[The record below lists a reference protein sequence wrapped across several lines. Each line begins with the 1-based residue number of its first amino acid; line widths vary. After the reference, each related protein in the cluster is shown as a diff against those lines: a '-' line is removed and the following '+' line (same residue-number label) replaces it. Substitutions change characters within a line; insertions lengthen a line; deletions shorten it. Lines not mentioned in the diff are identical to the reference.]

1 MTQSQRVLGGNI
13 SKFRDEGLWK
23 GKRNPLQKIMWGNLS
38 WRERSLQPNG
48 LYYLSYRIY
57 LISAFYCVNAK
68 PIYSLG
74 QESEAT
80 SSEQGQVRCDGI
92 PSPVSWAGAS
102 SLLITCWYLLP
113 DLLPLP
119 DTHPNF
125 SFHSGLLDFFWFLP
139 FILDFIVFMLQ
150 VFLLAWVCPPPLAGY
165 LPSQASS
172 YRP

>member
-38 WRERSLQPNG
+38 WGERSLQPNG

-68 PIYSLG
+68 PIYSLE

-80 SSEQGQVRCDGI
+80 SSEQGQVRSDGI

-119 DTHPNF
+119 DTSSQLQLSLRSP
-125 SFHSGLLDFFWFLP
+125 GLLLVFTLYPWFHCLH
-139 FILDFIVFMLQ
+139 V
-150 VFLLAWVCPPPLAGY
+150 AG
-165 LPSQASS
+165 LPSCLGLPSS
-172 YRP
+172 LNRIPS